1 MDEIK
6 LPKGKIIALKVSQKT
21 KTKHQSKALNLVVAS
36 DAENNDDE
44 LSKED
49 EELAFLT
56 QREQRLLRR
65 RKRPRRNFSKRDF
78 QQGQSSR

>member
-1 MDEIK
+1 MENHSFQGLSENQD
-6 LPKGKIIALKVSQKT
+6 KT
-21 KTKHQSKALNLVVAS
+21 KALSSEILV